1 MRGKITRAVERK
13 VEEENR
19 KLHDHGAHNYD
30 NYPPYH
36 NRQIFTH
43 YALDAAYIRG
53 LFPRTPLVLD
63 AGCGT
68 GHLAREFI
76 KAGCRVD
83 VNDISPEMVRV
94 TLARIS
100 RLQRN
105 TVSHTQDVNELLE
118 RLARGR
124 RQYDVICFSSMLHH
138 VVDYVKS
145 VRLATKLLR
154 PGGIIYIVGEPMWF
168 GKGGLD
174 RSSRFAIWASAQYIN
189 AYKAVRNPRY
199 AIRFIREQ
207 YLRRKSEGKPE
218 IDIALAEYH
227 GRTGL
232 DHERILR
239 TLRQE
244 RCVVLS
250 LTKYTVHPGRAVRLL
265 DPLLSDRS
273 RTFKL
278 IAIKT
283 A

>member
-1 MRGKITRAVERK
+1 MPGKTTRSVERK
-13 VEEENR
+13 VEIENR

-36 NRQIFTH
+36 NAQIFRH
-43 YALDAAYIRG
+43 YARDAAYIRG
-53 LFPRTPLVLD
+53 LFQRVPLVLD

-83 VNDISPEMVRV
+83 VNDISPEMVKV
-94 TLARIS
+94 TRKRIA
-100 RLQRN
+100 RLQRD
-105 TVSHTQDVNELLE
+105 TVSYTQDVNALLE
-118 RLARGR
+118 RLARGKR
-124 RQYDVICFSSMLHH
+124 RYDVVCFSSMLHH

-145 VRLATKLLR
+145 VRLAARLLR
-154 PGGIIYIVGEPMWF
+154 PGGVVYIFGEPTWF
-168 GKGGLD
+168 GKGGLS
-174 RSSRFAIWASAQYIN
+174 RSSKFAIWASAQYIN

-199 AIRFIREQ
+199 ALRFIREQ
-207 YLRRKSEGKPE
+207 YLRRNVEGKPE

-232 DHERILR
+232 DHQRILR
-239 TLRQE
+239 TLRDE

-250 LTKYTVHPGRAVRLL
+250 MDTFTVHPGRVVRLL
-265 DPLLSDRS
+265 DPLLQENSRS
-273 RTFKL
+273 FKL
-278 IAIKT
+278 IAIKI